1 MRTVLEAHLGFAFFV
16 FLMGLLIGWVQL
28 GRRVVV
34 AVIGIQILLGIIV
47 AGLAGAHHLALPGSL
62 WVHIVGALL
71 AMFFYIIARRVVERA
86 PEDYRLIG
94 WGLSLIGLIF
104 IVFTIWY
111 GVSMYR
117 IYGTL

>member
-16 FLMGLLIGWVQL
+16 FLMGLLLGWVQL

-47 AGLAGAHHLALPGSL
+47 AALAGAHHIPLPGSL

-71 AMFFYIIARRVVERA
+71 AMAFYIVARRVVDRS
-86 PEDYRLIG
+86 PENYRVIG
-94 WGLSLIGLIF
+94 WGLSLIGLAL